1 MNKNK
6 IQQTPARRVIYFLLF
21 LLVFTSVVFL
31 LTSRMQGTPIA
42 SLLIMWTPGLAAILV
57 SFLTRRS
64 FKEMSWGLRPAKWLL
79 VGWVIPILYGF
90 MAYIPLWLTGLGGVP
105 NPTFLER
112 ARLTLNM
119 PTGSD
124 SLVILSAFGFISIVN
139 LLPAML
145 MSLGEEIGWRGF
157 LVPELSKWIG
167 FQKASLLSGV
177 IWGAWHLPGIFSGDY
192 GSLDTPLVFRLV
204 CFAAMVLFTGVIFA
218 WLRIM
223 SGSLWPVVI
232 MHAVHN
238 NVIQAFFDR
247 ITFDTGYT
255 LYFTG
260 EFGIALGISTLLIG
274 WLCWCQLGRLDLA
287 ENKISNLQAQVII
300 S

>member
-1 MNKNK
+1 MSENK
-6 IQQTPARRVIYFLLF
+6 IQQTPPHRVIYFLVF
-21 LLVFTSVVFL
+21 LLAFTYAAFL
-31 LTSRMQGTPIA
+31 LTSRMGGTPVA
-42 SLLIMWTPGLAAILV
+42 SLLIMWTPALAAILA

-64 FKEMSWGLRPAKWLL
+64 FKEMGWGLRPVKWLA
-79 VGWVIPILYGF
+79 VGWVIPILYGC
-90 MAYIPLWLTGLGGVP
+90 MAYIPLWLTRLGGVP

-119 PTGSD
+119 PTGAD
-124 SLVILSAFGFISIVN
+124 VLVIFSAFGFISIVN

-167 FQKASLLSGV
+167 FRKASLLSGV
-177 IWGAWHLPGIFSGDY
+177 VWGAWHLPGILSGDY
-192 GSLDTPLVFRLV
+192 GASDTPLAFRLA
-204 CFAAMVLFTGVIFA
+204 CFIAIVLFTGVIFA
-218 WLRIM
+218 WLRTK
-223 SGSLWPVVI
+223 SGSLWPAVI
-232 MHAVHN
+232 MHAAHN

-255 LYFTG
+255 SYFTG
-260 EFGIALGISTLLIG
+260 EFGIALVISTLVVG
-274 WLCWCQLGRLDLA
+274 WVCWRQFDSLDHYETKA
-287 ENKISNLQAQVII
+287 PNLQTQMNA

>member
-1 MNKNK
+1 MSENK
-6 IQQTPARRVIYFLLF
+6 IQQSPARKVTYFLVF
-21 LLVFTSVVFL
+21 LLAFTSAVFL

-42 SLLIMWTPGLAAILV
+42 SLLIMLTPTLAAILA
-57 SFLTRRS
+57 SILTRRS
-64 FKEMSWGLRPAKWLL
+64 FKEMGWELRPVKWLG

-124 SLVILSAFGFISIVN
+124 ALVILSAFGFISIVN

-167 FQKASLLSGV
+167 FRKASLLSGV
-177 IWGAWHLPGIFSGDY
+177 VWGAWHLPGIYSGEY
-192 GSLDTPLVFRLV
+192 GFADTPLAFRLI

-218 WLRIM
+218 WLRTK

-238 NVIQAFFDR
+238 NIIQAFFER

-255 LYFTG
+255 NYFTG
-260 EFGIALGISTLLIG
+260 EFGLALVISTLIIG
-274 WLCWCQLGRLDLA
+274 WLCWLQLGGI
-287 ENKISNLQAQVII
+287 EKEKVSNLQTQVNIA
-300 S
+300 